1 MTAIRDDP
9 CHISFERIDNSR
21 THFDDDGGLSNIV
34 FVCRGLNVPA
44 GMSRLKMLRSRNL
57 AQADFA
63 HLAKKWKK
71 EAHNPNET
79 GEWVKYPDPEN
90 PTWRSFQGEFDD
102 DEKLTEKRT
111 LFRCIKKW
119 QIVIRL
125 TRKTKCTLTTL
136 VSKREN
142 PFGTKPQ
149 VQ

>member
-44 GMSRLKMLRSRNL
+44 GMSRLKMLRIFLYSPKLRPDISRATREL

-90 PTWRSFQGEFDD
+90 PTWRSFQGE
-102 DEKLTEKRT
+102 
-111 LFRCIKKW
+111 
-119 QIVIRL
+119 
-125 TRKTKCTLTTL
+125 
-136 VSKREN
+136 
-142 PFGTKPQ
+142 
-149 VQ
+149 